1 MSLIKSLN
9 SGVSGLKAFQTKMDV
24 IGNNIANVETAGFK
38 SSRVSFAE
46 MMSERLGRSGGGG
59 DSSPQ
64 LSNQVGLGVRVA
76 SIDRDFSQG
85 SMQSTGRTTDLAIEG
100 DGYFMVS
107 DGGENLLT
115 RAGNFVFNKDGNL
128 VDQAGRSVQ
137 GYIADKNG
145 NILGGGATEDVRVDF
160 ENVLPPKKTDN
171 VNLAGN
177 LNASTSTSEVQQA
190 LSGFTEGGSPADGTT
205 LLADLNQSTPDA
217 GNFSGSMDFEFT
229 LNDGTTQTITS
240 NYDET
245 TTLDDLVSDVNSQL
259 EAAVSGMPDEA
270 GASLA
275 LVDGLMVMRSNQM
288 GDSELGLDVTVNPG
302 AGNISVPS
310 FQTVQEGANNMQ
322 TMSTTVYDDLGNAH
336 SLMVEFTQT
345 NTNEW
350 EYEAKFLDGESITSG
365 QSGTVS
371 FDEAGQLVSDDKL
384 TVAFEPGGGAADT
397 SFTINLGDSESGT
410 KFTQYAGSNSAKV
423 VGQDG
428 YTQGELIDVAI
439 NGAGQIEGIY
449 DNGNSQV
456 LAQMALGQVQNN
468 NGLETVGSGLFRA
481 TSAAGEL
488 FVNTANNFSGTAI
501 NSGSLEG
508 SNVDLAKE
516 FTDMITA
523 QRAYQSSARV
533 ISTSD
538 EMLTEAVNL
547 KR

>member
-46 MMSERLGRSGGGG
+46 MMSEKLGRSGGGG

-107 DGGENLLT
+107 DGGENLMT
-115 RAGNFVFNKDGNL
+115 RAGNFVFNKDGYL
-128 VDQAGRSVQ
+128 VDQGGRSVQ

-145 NILGGGATEDVRVDF
+145 NVLGGGAAEDIRVDF
-160 ENVLPPKKTDN
+160 ENVLSPKKTDN

-190 LSGFTEGGSPADGTT
+190 LSGFTDDGSPAKGST

-229 LNDGTTQTITS
+229 LNDGTTETITT

-245 TTLDDLVSDVNSQL
+245 TTLDDMISDVNSQL
-259 EAAVSGMPDEA
+259 EAAVSGMTDEA

-288 GDSELGLDVTVNPG
+288 GESELGLDVTVN
-302 AGNISVPS
+302 ATDGNVSVPG
-310 FQTVQEGANNMQ
+310 FQTVQEGANNEQ
-322 TMSTTVYDDLGNAH
+322 SMSTTVYDDLGNAH

-365 QSGTVS
+365 KTGTVS

-384 TVAFEPGGGAADT
+384 TLAFEPGGGAAGT

-423 VGQDG
+423 IGQDG

-439 NGAGQIEGIY
+439 NGAGQVEGIY

-468 NGLETVGSGLFRA
+468 NGLETVGGGLFRA

-488 FVNTANNFSGTAI
+488 FVDTASNFSGTAI